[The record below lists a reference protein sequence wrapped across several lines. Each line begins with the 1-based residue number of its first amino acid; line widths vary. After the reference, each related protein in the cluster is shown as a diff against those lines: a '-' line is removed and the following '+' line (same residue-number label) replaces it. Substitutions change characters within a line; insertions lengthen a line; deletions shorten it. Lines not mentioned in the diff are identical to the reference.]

1 VIKNVIKTWLKLA
14 LNRGVGSQFGED
26 KIIVSLLPERGTY
39 LDVGA
44 YHPHLYSNT
53 YGLYRKGWSG
63 TAVEPNPD
71 MAVLWKLF
79 RPRDAFLNV
88 AVGNRGKATYYMY
101 KDGAYNGFEKLDDRP
116 VVAQRELQVVPLSD
130 FLKADVDFLNID
142 CEGMDYEILQTH
154 DWLKKPK
161 VITIE
166 GNEGGDS
173 HQFLI
178 NKGYALKAKA
188 GMTLIYKLL

>member
-39 LDVGA
+39 LDIGA

-53 YGLYRKGWSG
+53 YKLYRKGWSG

-71 MAVLWKLF
+71 MAILWKLF
-79 RPRDAFLNV
+79 RPRDTFLNC
-88 AVGNRGKATYYMY
+88 AVGKHGSATYYMY
-101 KDGAYNGFEKLDDRP
+101 KDGAYNGFEKLNNRP
-116 VVAQRELQVVPLSD
+116 VTSQKTLAIAPLSD
-130 FLKADVDFLNID
+130 FLKSDVDFLNID

-154 DWLKKPK
+154 DWVIKPK
-161 VITIE
+161 VIAVE
-166 GNEGGDS
+166 GEEGRDS

-178 NKGYALKAKA
+178 KKGYALKAKA
-188 GMTLIYKLL
+188 GATLIFEL